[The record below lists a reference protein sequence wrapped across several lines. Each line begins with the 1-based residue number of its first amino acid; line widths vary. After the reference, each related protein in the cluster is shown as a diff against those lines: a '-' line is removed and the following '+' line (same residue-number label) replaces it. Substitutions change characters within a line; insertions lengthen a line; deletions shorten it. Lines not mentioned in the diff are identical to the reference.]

1 MNDRITQSLTKL
13 FEKHRIVFWYD
24 AKQELRQEFEAIA
37 LDGIEKIELT
47 NNEFG
52 VKYRILRQQPK
63 GKFLLYHEGPQ
74 PADLDNWLLDTQLA
88 HTDFRADQV
97 AMWLAELE
105 LGREFT
111 DVVQGHIAFFQA
123 LERRETLKR
132 LIAPDDTPSQIRLKM
147 LAVCAG
153 CGSEARLEAVLE
165 QLLAELSADGTQ
177 YGGGQAGDKYRLIA
191 RCELE
196 AFFWE
201 QMKRDYGYSSPEPSI
216 KDFVLQLF
224 GDCYFK
230 NVAAHRKQS
239 MANLSP
245 DALVFLKRWKD
256 SIKCKESF
264 EALSKQCA
272 EDLDIERDLEEREIR
287 HLIEL
292 DYFRLIDQKILSDL
306 VRCVERKTVSSG
318 DVAQWVW
325 QRKQSHWYPDF
336 EHLYEAVATAAQFM
350 HELDG
355 AYLTMESLTDGVQRY
370 SSSWF
375 RIDQLYRKC
384 IYHVRRSGESSLM
397 ERLVELIENLYV
409 NNYLL
414 KLNDRWQLLVDEA
427 KSWSAPSVYLQKQ
440 FFNHWVQ
447 PFLRTDKKIFV
458 IISDAMRYEIGDELI
473 SVIRKEDR
481 YEASIEPAMAMLPS
495 YTQLGMA
502 ALLPHTTLA
511 LADDSSGQVK
521 VDSQSSLG
529 LENRKKQIER
539 AQSKR
544 ATALTA
550 EELINLNHEERRSLV
565 RDHDLV
571 YVYHN
576 RIDATG
582 DKRESEP
589 RVFEAV
595 EETLDELV
603 KLIKKLTGAN
613 ANNILVTA
621 DHGFIYQNRAIEESD
636 FASDEPRGE
645 QILFRDRRFIFGKGL
660 QETPSLRKF
669 TSNELGLAGE
679 VEVQIPK
686 SINRLRLKGS
696 GSRYVHGGASL
707 QEVVIPIVKINKKRT
722 SDITTVEVEILRG
735 ASSIITAAQ
744 LTVVIYQ
751 TQAVTDKVQPRFLQ
765 AGIYTQAD
773 DLISDAHDLTFDL
786 ESEAPRDREVS
797 VTFTLTRKADEANG
811 QEVHLRLDEKLP
823 GTSRHKRYK
832 SLSYTIRRSFTSDF
846 DF

>member
-37 LDGIEKIELT
+37 LDGIEKIELK

-52 VKYRILRQQPK
+52 VKYRILRQQPR

-88 HTDFRADQV
+88 HTDFRADQF

-111 DVVQGHIAFFQA
+111 DVVQSHIAFFQA
-123 LERRETLKR
+123 VERRKALKR
-132 LIAPDDTPSQIRLKM
+132 LITSHDTTSQLRLKM
-147 LAVCAG
+147 VAVCAG
-153 CGSEARLEAVLE
+153 CGSEARLEAILE
-165 QLLAELSADGTQ
+165 QLLGELSGDSVQ
-177 YGGGQAGDKYRLIA
+177 YMEGYAGDRYRLIE
-191 RCELE
+191 RCELKQY
-196 AFFWE
+196 FWE
-201 QMKRDYGYSSPEPSI
+201 QMKRHYGYSSPEPSI

-224 GDCYFK
+224 ADCYFK
-230 NVAAHRKQS
+230 NFTAARKQRTET
-239 MANLSP
+239 LSP

-264 EALSKQCA
+264 ETLSQQCA
-272 EDLDIERDLEEREIR
+272 EDLDIKRDLEERDIR
-287 HLIEL
+287 DLIEL
-292 DYFRLIDQKILSDL
+292 DYFRLVDQKILSDL

-318 DVAQWVW
+318 DVAQWIW
-325 QRKQSHWYPDF
+325 QRKQSHWYPEF
-336 EHLYEAVATAAQFM
+336 EHLYEAVATAAQFI

-355 AYLTMESLTDGVQRY
+355 AYLTMDSLAEGIQRY
-370 SSSWF
+370 ASSWF
-375 RIDQLYRKC
+375 RIDQFYRKF

-397 ERLVELIENLYV
+397 ERLVDLIENLYD

-414 KLNDRWQLLVDEA
+414 KLNDRWQLLVDKA
-427 KSWSAPSVYLQKQ
+427 KSWSAPSIYLQNK
-440 FFNHWVQ
+440 FFDQWVQ
-447 PFLRTDKKIFV
+447 PRTEKKIFV
-458 IISDAMRYEIGDELI
+458 IISDALRYEIGDELM
-473 SVIRKEDR
+473 SLIRKEDR
-481 YEASIEPAMAMLPS
+481 YEATIELAMAMLPS

-502 ALLPHTTLA
+502 ALLPHNTLA
-511 LADDSSGQVK
+511 LAEDSSGQVQ
-521 VDSQSSLG
+521 VDSQSSVG
-529 LENRKKQIER
+529 LENRKKQLDR
-539 AQSKR
+539 GQSKR
-544 ATALTA
+544 ATALMA
-550 EELINLNHEERRSLV
+550 EELMNLNHEDRRSLV
-565 RDHDLV
+565 RDHDVV

-595 EETLDELV
+595 EEALDELV

-621 DHGFIYQNRAIEESD
+621 DHGFIYQNRVIQESD

-645 QILFRDRRFIFGKGL
+645 QILFRDRRFVCGKGL
-660 QETPSLRKF
+660 KETPGLRKF
-669 TSNELGLAGE
+669 TSNELGLSGE

-707 QEVVIPIVKINKKRT
+707 QEVVIPIIKINKKRT
-722 SDITTVEVEILRG
+722 SDITSVEVEILPG

-744 LTVVIYQ
+744 LTVVFYQ
-751 TQAVTDKVQPRFLQ
+751 AQASTDKVQPRTLQ
-765 AGIYTQAD
+765 AGIYTQKSE
-773 DLISDAHDLTFDL
+773 LISDSHDITFDL
-786 ESEAPRDREVS
+786 GSENSRDREVP
-797 VTFTLTRKADEANG
+797 VTFVLMRKADEVNG
-811 QEVHLRLDEKLP
+811 QEVHLRLNEKLS
-823 GTSRHKRYK
+823 GTSQYKKYK
-832 SLSYTIRRSFTSDF
+832 SIAYTMRRSFTSDF

>member
-37 LDGIEKIELT
+37 LDGIEKIELK

-52 VKYRILRQQPK
+52 VKYRILRQQPR

-88 HTDFRADQV
+88 HTDFRADQF

-111 DVVQGHIAFFQA
+111 DVVQSHIAFFQA
-123 LERRETLKR
+123 VERRKALKR
-132 LIAPDDTPSQIRLKM
+132 LITSHDTPSQLRLKM
-147 LAVCAG
+147 VALCAG
-153 CGSEARLEAVLE
+153 CGSEARLEAILE
-165 QLLAELSADGTQ
+165 QLLGELSGDSVQ
-177 YGGGQAGDKYRLIA
+177 YMEGYAGDRYRLIE
-191 RCELE
+191 RCELKQY
-196 AFFWE
+196 FWE
-201 QMKRDYGYSSPEPSI
+201 QMKRHYGYSSPEPSI

-224 GDCYFK
+224 ADCYFK
-230 NVAAHRKQS
+230 NFTAARKQRTET
-239 MANLSP
+239 LSP

-264 EALSKQCA
+264 ETLSQQCA
-272 EDLDIERDLEEREIR
+272 EDLDIERDLEERDIR
-287 HLIEL
+287 DLIEL
-292 DYFRLIDQKILSDL
+292 DYFRLVDQKILSDL

-318 DVAQWVW
+318 DVGQWIW
-325 QRKQSHWYPDF
+325 QRKQSHWYPEF
-336 EHLYEAVATAAQFM
+336 EHLYEAVATAAQFI

-355 AYLTMESLTDGVQRY
+355 AYLTMDSLAEGIQRY
-370 SSSWF
+370 ASSWF
-375 RIDQLYRKC
+375 RIDQFYRKF

-397 ERLVELIENLYV
+397 ERLVDLIENLYD

-414 KLNDRWQLLVDEA
+414 KLNDRWEMLVDKA
-427 KSWSAPSVYLQKQ
+427 KSWSAPSIYLQNK
-440 FFNHWVQ
+440 FFDQWVQ
-447 PFLRTDKKIFV
+447 TFLRTEKKIFV
-458 IISDAMRYEIGDELI
+458 IISDALRYEIGDELM
-473 SVIRKEDR
+473 SLIRKEDR
-481 YEASIEPAMAMLPS
+481 YEATIEPAMAMLPS

-502 ALLPHTTLA
+502 ALLPHNTLA
-511 LADDSSGQVK
+511 LADDSSGQVQ
-521 VDSQSSLG
+521 VDSQSSVG
-529 LENRKKQIER
+529 LENRKKQLDR
-539 AQSKR
+539 GQSKR
-544 ATALTA
+544 ATALMA
-550 EELINLNHEERRSLV
+550 EELMNLNHEDRRSLV
-565 RDHDLV
+565 RDHDVV

-621 DHGFIYQNRAIEESD
+621 DHGFIYQNRVIQESD

-645 QILFRDRRFIFGKGL
+645 QILFRDRRFVCGKGL
-660 QETPSLRKF
+660 KETPGLRKF
-669 TSNELGLAGE
+669 TSNELGLSGE

-707 QEVVIPIVKINKKRT
+707 QEVVIPIIKINKKRT
-722 SDITTVEVEILRG
+722 SDITSVEVEILPG

-744 LTVVIYQ
+744 LTVVFYQ
-751 TQAVTDKVQPRFLQ
+751 AKASTDKVQPRTLQ
-765 AGIYTQAD
+765 AGIYTQKGE
-773 DLISDAHDLTFDL
+773 LISDSHDITFDL
-786 ESEAPRDREVS
+786 GSENSRDREVP
-797 VTFTLTRKADEANG
+797 VTFVLMRKADEVNG
-811 QEVHLRLDEKLP
+811 QEVHLRLSEKLS
-823 GTSRHKRYK
+823 GTSQYKKYK
-832 SLSYTIRRSFTSDF
+832 SIAYTMRRSFTSDF

>member
-37 LDGIEKIELT
+37 LDGIEKIELK

-52 VKYRILRQQPK
+52 VKYRILRQQPR

-88 HTDFRADQV
+88 HTDFRADQF

-111 DVVQGHIAFFQA
+111 DVVQSHIAFFQA
-123 LERRETLKR
+123 VERRKALKR
-132 LIAPDDTPSQIRLKM
+132 LITSHDTPSQLRLKM
-147 LAVCAG
+147 VALCAG
-153 CGSEARLEAVLE
+153 CGSEARLEAILE
-165 QLLAELSADGTQ
+165 QLLGELSGDSVQ
-177 YGGGQAGDKYRLIA
+177 YMEGYAGDRYRLIE
-191 RCELE
+191 RCELKQY
-196 AFFWE
+196 FWE
-201 QMKRDYGYSSPEPSI
+201 QMKRRYGYSSPEPSI

-224 GDCYFK
+224 ADCYFK
-230 NVAAHRKQS
+230 NFTAARKQRTET
-239 MANLSP
+239 LSP

-264 EALSKQCA
+264 ETLSQQCA
-272 EDLDIERDLEEREIR
+272 EDLDIKRDLEERDIR
-287 HLIEL
+287 DLIEL
-292 DYFRLIDQKILSDL
+292 DYFRLVDQKILSDL

-318 DVAQWVW
+318 DVGQWIW
-325 QRKQSHWYPDF
+325 QRKQSHWYPEF
-336 EHLYEAVATAAQFM
+336 EHLYEAVATAAQFI

-355 AYLTMESLTDGVQRY
+355 AYLTMDSLAEGIQRY
-370 SSSWF
+370 ASSWF
-375 RIDQLYRKC
+375 RIDQFYRKF

-397 ERLVELIENLYV
+397 ERLVDLIENLYD

-414 KLNDRWQLLVDEA
+414 KLNDRWEMLVDKA
-427 KSWSAPSVYLQKQ
+427 KSWSAPSIYLQNK
-440 FFNHWVQ
+440 FFDQWVQ
-447 PFLRTDKKIFV
+447 TFLRTEKKIFV
-458 IISDAMRYEIGDELI
+458 IISDALRYEIGDELM
-473 SVIRKEDR
+473 SLIRKEDR
-481 YEASIEPAMAMLPS
+481 YEATIEPAMAMLPS

-502 ALLPHTTLA
+502 ALLPHNTLA
-511 LADDSSGQVK
+511 LADDSSGQVQ
-521 VDSQSSLG
+521 VDSQSSVG
-529 LENRKKQIER
+529 LENRKKQLDR
-539 AQSKR
+539 GQSKR
-544 ATALTA
+544 ATALMA
-550 EELINLNHEERRSLV
+550 EELMNLNHEDRRSLV
-565 RDHDLV
+565 RDHDVV

-621 DHGFIYQNRAIEESD
+621 DHGFIYQNRVIQESD

-645 QILFRDRRFIFGKGL
+645 QILFRDRRFVCGKGL
-660 QETPSLRKF
+660 KETPGLRKF
-669 TSNELGLAGE
+669 TSNELGLSGE

-707 QEVVIPIVKINKKRT
+707 QEVVIPIIKINKKRT
-722 SDITTVEVEILRG
+722 SDITSVEVEILPG

-744 LTVVIYQ
+744 LTVVFYQ
-751 TQAVTDKVQPRFLQ
+751 AKASTDKVQPRTLQ
-765 AGIYTQAD
+765 AGIYTQKGE
-773 DLISDAHDLTFDL
+773 LISDSHDITFDL
-786 ESEAPRDREVS
+786 GSENSRDREVP
-797 VTFTLTRKADEANG
+797 VTFVLMRKADEVNG
-811 QEVHLRLDEKLP
+811 QEVHLRLNEKLS
-823 GTSRHKRYK
+823 GTSQYKKYK
-832 SLSYTIRRSFTSDF
+832 SIAYTMRRSFTSDF